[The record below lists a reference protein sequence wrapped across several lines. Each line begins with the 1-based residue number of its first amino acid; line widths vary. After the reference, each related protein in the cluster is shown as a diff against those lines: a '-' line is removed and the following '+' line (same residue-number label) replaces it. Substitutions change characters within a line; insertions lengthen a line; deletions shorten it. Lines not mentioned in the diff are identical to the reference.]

1 MAEKKAHEVDA
12 WLARPDPKISIVLV
26 YGPDHGLV
34 AERGRA
40 FASKTGVPLDDPFSV
55 VRLDAAEVERDPGRL
70 ADEAGAI
77 SMFSARPLIW
87 VRDAGA
93 SKSLADSVKALTS
106 AATASLRAARS
117 TS

>member
-12 WLARPDPKISIVLV
+12 WLARPDPKVSIALI

-40 FASKTGVPLDDPFSV
+40 FAAKAGVPLDDPFSV

-77 SMFSARPLIW
+77 SMFSARRLIW

-93 SKSLADSVKALTS
+93 GKTLADAVTAL
-106 AATASLRAARS
+106 AAA
-117 TS
+117 